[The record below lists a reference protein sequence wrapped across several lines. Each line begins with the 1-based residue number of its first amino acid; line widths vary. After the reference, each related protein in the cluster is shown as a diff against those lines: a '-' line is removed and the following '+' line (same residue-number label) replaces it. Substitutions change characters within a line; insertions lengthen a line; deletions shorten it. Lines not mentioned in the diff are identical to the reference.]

1 MKEFLESLEIG
12 DGKIKLSKDE
22 IISILTENGKI
33 VKKETD
39 KVRTDLSNEINNYK
53 TTIANLETKI
63 NDMPN
68 SDEIDK
74 LKTELQTM
82 KDKEEK
88 RIAAEKAKQEDEIL
102 TNNIL
107 DVFGDKKFTSEYV
120 KNGLISDIKVE
131 LSKTENKG
139 KGISEIFESLTKD
152 KAGLFE
158 NPNHPAGDMPGMG
171 DGKMDFDNGADG
183 FVSII
188 QENQRK

>member
-22 IISILTENGKI
+22 ITSILTENGKI

-39 KVRTDLSNEINNYK
+39 KVRTDLANEINNYK
-53 TTIANLETKI
+53 TTITNLETKI

-68 SDEIDK
+68 SNEIEK

-88 RIAAEKAKQEDEIL
+88 RIADEKARKEDEIL

-107 DVFGDKKFTSEYV
+107 EVFGDKKFTSDYV
-120 KNGLISDIKVE
+120 KNGLISDIKNE
-131 LSKTENKG
+131 LLKAENKG
-139 KGISEIFESLTKD
+139 KGISEIFGSLTKD
-152 KAGLFE
+152 KLGLFE
-158 NPNHPAGDMPGMG
+158 NPNQPAGDMPGMG